1 MKSTDTLLDAEP
13 DDDSVAPSG
22 YTQDSGESSALP
34 PVERE
39 LGYILDEENEE
50 KVAKFIVKLRED
62 QSAPRNRR
70 RALAKAC
77 RAWRAGQRWV
87 RLEKSQDQNLW
98 RVYFPPGTASAPP
111 TPNKTDRLCRRLVNT
126 ILVDKP
132 YPECEPAG
140 NDNEDKDAAEFATQ
154 YLAVKGAPSELNM
167 NREIRAAM
175 DKGMTYG
182 SAFGWVTMDPHA
194 GGHRPRSLLAHP
206 MAEHADDALTD
217 PQTGAAAPEEALT
230 ERYQRPDG
238 YLTDDPADADWQ
250 WMPSPKIR
258 RLTPLQLDLLPST
271 ATGIADADGV
281 VLAYLTSLG
290 DLQTAFPET
299 IDKLTDAQLEK
310 LCTYRPSKMEDI
322 LPPFTKEPEHQKY
335 KSGPKDGQYMPSQM
349 VIAHVC
355 YYRSCAE
362 YPLGAYALVGGDSLV
377 LHRQKWTALMPQPRG
392 VDGKEPPPK
401 EECLDLPVAQCR
413 SLDDDV
419 NDDPMGVPLV
429 EKLGPSDEIR
439 ASAFAYE
446 MEHMFRFANP
456 NVFLPVGSIVQP
468 GQLRLHNNEAVY
480 VNPQGAPFYEPV
492 PPLSPTIPELRVEMT
507 AEMDDESGLQ
517 QAAQGVEDPSVKS
530 GIHAQTIVQEA
541 LKAVTNLKDNAGD
554 YYIRLNQIVLQLTR
568 AYCTVPQLMKFK
580 GKDGEFKAKE
590 FARTDFRNTRVV
602 TIARGSFTMHTLLA
616 KQEAANNALQNGAID
631 IEEYKELTGGNVSP
645 VIAQQENP
653 HLLRIRRQVDIW
665 RDGMPP
671 EWPQA
676 MQQYQLQL
684 QEFQLVQQQQQM
696 AQQQAAQLQQ
706 QGIPVPA
713 PQTAPMQPPPKPP
726 GPFDPR
732 LPIDDEPMAAKIRHR
747 ELAKLMAST
756 KFETQPPEWQQV
768 LLETYA
774 LDKNAAG
781 IMTVPDVQAQKA
793 AEAANAPPALPEGVS
808 IALKADASNVAE
820 TEQAALSGFQGGPVE
835 MTHERDGAG
844 DLTKTKTRAHAP
856 TMETVHERDHTGA
869 IVRSL
874 TRQAQE

>member
-22 YTQDSGESSALP
+22 YTQDAGEKAP
-34 PVERE
+34 RDPVERE

-87 RLEKSQDQNLW
+87 RLEKAQDQNLW
-98 RVYFPPGTASAPP
+98 RVYFPPGTAQRPP

-194 GGHRPRSLLAHP
+194 GGHRPRTMLAHP
-206 MAEHADDALTD
+206 DAETADDALTD
-217 PQTGAAAPEEALT
+217 PSTGEEAPEESLT

-238 YLTDDPADADWQ
+238 YLTDDPTDADWQ

-299 IDKLTDAQLEK
+299 IDKLTDDQLEK

-362 YPLGAYALVGGDSLV
+362 YPLGAYALIGGDSLV
-377 LHRQKWTALMPQPRG
+377 LHRQKWTAMMPQPRG
-392 VDGKEPPPK
+392 VDGKERPRK
-401 EECLDLPVAQCR
+401 R
-413 SLDDDV
+413 SV
-419 NDDPMGVPLV
+419 WTSPW
-429 EKLGPSDEIR
+429 PS
-439 ASAFAYE
+439 A
-446 MEHMFRFANP
+446 
-456 NVFLPVGSIVQP
+456 
-468 GQLRLHNNEAVY
+468 
-480 VNPQGAPFYEPV
+480 
-492 PPLSPTIPELRVEMT
+492 
-507 AEMDDESGLQ
+507 
-517 QAAQGVEDPSVKS
+517 
-530 GIHAQTIVQEA
+530 
-541 LKAVTNLKDNAGD
+541 
-554 YYIRLNQIVLQLTR
+554 
-568 AYCTVPQLMKFK
+568 
-580 GKDGEFKAKE
+580 
-590 FARTDFRNTRVV
+590 
-602 TIARGSFTMHTLLA
+602 
-616 KQEAANNALQNGAID
+616 
-631 IEEYKELTGGNVSP
+631 
-645 VIAQQENP
+645 
-653 HLLRIRRQVDIW
+653 
-665 RDGMPP
+665 
-671 EWPQA
+671 
-676 MQQYQLQL
+676 
-684 QEFQLVQQQQQM
+684 
-696 AQQQAAQLQQ
+696 
-706 QGIPVPA
+706 
-713 PQTAPMQPPPKPP
+713 
-726 GPFDPR
+726 
-732 LPIDDEPMAAKIRHR
+732 
-747 ELAKLMAST
+747 
-756 KFETQPPEWQQV
+756 
-768 LLETYA
+768 
-774 LDKNAAG
+774 
-781 IMTVPDVQAQKA
+781 
-793 AEAANAPPALPEGVS
+793 GVS
-808 IALKADASNVAE
+808 
-820 TEQAALSGFQGGPVE
+820 T
-835 MTHERDGAG
+835 T
-844 DLTKTKTRAHAP
+844 T
-856 TMETVHERDHTGA
+856 
-869 IVRSL
+869 
-874 TRQAQE
+874 

>member
-1 MKSTDTLLDAEP
+1 MKSHDTILDAEP

-22 YTQDSGESSALP
+22 YTQDSGDDAGRE
-34 PVERE
+34 PVKRE
-39 LGYILDEENEE
+39 LGFILDEQSES
-50 KVAKFIVKLRED
+50 KVAKHVVKLRED
-62 QSAPRNRR
+62 QSAARNRR

-87 RLEKSQDQNLW
+87 QLQKAQDQSQW

-167 NREIRAAM
+167 NREVRAAM

-206 MAEHADDALTD
+206 MAEDAENALTD
-217 PQTGAAAPEEALT
+217 PTTGEPAEEESLT

-238 YLTDDPADADWQ
+238 LLSDDPSEADWQ
-250 WMPSPKIR
+250 WMPSPRIR
-258 RLTPLQLDLLPST
+258 RLSPLQLDLLPAT
-271 ATGIADADGV
+271 CTGIADAVGV
-281 VLAYLTSLG
+281 VITDTTTLG
-290 DLQTAFPET
+290 ELRSQFGDVM
-299 IDKLTDAQLEK
+299 DKLTDEQIEK
-310 LCTYRPSKMEDI
+310 LCTWRPSKVEDV
-322 LPPFTKEPEHQKY
+322 LPPFSKDPEHQKQ
-335 KSGPKDGQYMPSQM
+335 KQDGKDGYLPSQM
-349 VIAHVC
+349 VITTTV

-362 YPLGAYALVGGDSLV
+362 YPLGAYAVIGGDSLV
-377 LHRQKWTALMPQPRG
+377 LHRQKWTALMPQPR
-392 VDGKEPPPK
+392 DETGKEPPPK
-401 EECLDLPVAQCR
+401 EECLDIPVAQCR

-419 NDDPMGVPLV
+419 NDDPMGLPLV

-468 GQLRLHNNEAVY
+468 GQLKLHNNEAVY
-480 VNPQGAPFYEPV
+480 VNPQGTPYYEPV
-492 PPLSPTIPELRVEMT
+492 PPLSPTIPELRNEMT
-507 AEMDDESGLQ
+507 TEMDDESGLQ
-517 QAAQGVEDPSVKS
+517 QAAQGVEAPTVKS

-541 LKAVTNLKDNAGD
+541 LKAVTNIKDNAGD

-568 AYCTVPQLMKFK
+568 AYCTVPQLMRFK

-590 FARTDFRNTRVV
+590 FSRTDFRNTRVV

-616 KQEAANNALQNGAID
+616 KQEAANNAFDRHVID
-631 IEEYKELTGGNVSP
+631 AEEYAELTSGNISP
-645 VIAQQENP
+645 VLANQENP
-653 HLLRIRRQVDIW
+653 FMLRVRRQLDIW

-676 MQQYQLQL
+676 MQQYQMALQA
-684 QEFQLVQQQQQM
+684 FQQQQQM
-696 AQQQAAQLQQ
+696 AQMQAMELQAA
-706 QGIPVPA
+706 GIPVPA
-713 PQTAPMQPPPKPP
+713 PQQMQPPPKPP

-756 KFETQPPEWQQV
+756 KFASQPPEWQQV
-768 LLETYA
+768 LVEAYQQ
-774 LDKNAAG
+774 DKNAAG
-781 IMTVPDVQAQKA
+781 IMTVPDVQRQKQI
-793 AEAANAPPALPEGVS
+793 EAANAPPALPHGVS
-808 IALKADASNVAE
+808 IAMKADESNVAQE
-820 TEQAALSGFQGGPVE
+820 EQAALQGFRP
-835 MTHERDGAG
+835 
-844 DLTKTKTRAHAP
+844 P
-856 TMETVHERDHTGA
+856 TQPT
-869 IVRSL
+869 
-874 TRQAQE
+874 QAA